1 MFEEYMYMFTWFEKK
16 YDNNWLTHTLQ
27 MKWKSAE
34 SFLITKILAPV
45 IWKSDFI
52 YLTDELYMALVYST
66 KAHANI
72 VSIDFSDALKMPGVH
87 GHVTHDDI
95 PGAKLV
101 GSIVHDE
108 EMFASKTVSFLFFF
122 FWQNSP
128 LLFMTLY
135 PSLSLS

>member
-16 YDNNWLTHTLQ
+16 YDNNWLTHTLKL
-27 MKWKSAE
+27 KWKYAE

-72 VSIDFSDALKMPGVH
+72 VSIDFSDALKMSGVH

-108 EMFASKTVSFLFFF
+108 EVFASKTVSF
-122 FWQNSP
+122 FW
-128 LLFMTLY
+128 
-135 PSLSLS
+135 